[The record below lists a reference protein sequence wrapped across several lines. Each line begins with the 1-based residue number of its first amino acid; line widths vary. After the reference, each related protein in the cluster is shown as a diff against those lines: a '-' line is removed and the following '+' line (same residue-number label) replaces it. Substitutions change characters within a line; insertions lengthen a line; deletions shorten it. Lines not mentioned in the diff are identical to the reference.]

1 MRVIAVAALLT
12 AVAGI
17 ASAQAPSPQKTAV
30 LKNGAGTTIGQVTLT
45 DAPRGVLLRVEAS
58 GLAPGWHGIHFHEK
72 GDCSDPAF
80 KMAGGHVHQM
90 SPTVHGLLN
99 PQANDLGDLPN
110 LYAGPDG
117 KANAEFYSTFV
128 ALHDGTARANLLDAD
143 GSAVVIHA
151 HADDLTTQP
160 IGGAGDR
167 VACGVVK

>member
-12 AVAGI
+12 AAAGI
-17 ASAQAPSPQKTAV
+17 AGAQTPSTQKTAV
-30 LKNGAGTTIGQVTLT
+30 LKNGAGATIGQVTLT

-128 ALHDGTARANLLDAD
+128 AMHDGTARANLLDAD

-151 HADDLTTQP
+151 KVDDLATQP

-167 VACGVVK
+167 VACAVVK

>member
-1 MRVIAVAALLT
+1 MRVMLAAALLT
-12 AVAGI
+12 VATG
-17 ASAQAPSPQKTAV
+17 AAGAQAPVAPKVAI
-30 LKNGAGTTIGQVTLT
+30 LKNGAGAAIGQVTLT

-58 GLAPGWHGIHFHEK
+58 GLTPGWHGMHFHEK

-90 SPTVHGLLN
+90 TPSVHGLLN

-110 LYAGPDG
+110 VYAGPDG
-117 KANAEFYSTFV
+117 KVSAEVYSPYV
-128 ALHDGTARANLLDAD
+128 AMREGTARANLLDAD

-151 HADDLTTQP
+151 KADDYMSQP

-167 VACGVVK
+167 VACAVVK

>member
-1 MRVIAVAALLT
+1 MMLAAALLV
-12 AVAGI
+12 AVAGVAI
-17 ASAQAPSPQKTAV
+17 AQPSMAPKVAI
-30 LKNGAGTTIGQVTLT
+30 LKNGAGAEIGQVTLT

-58 GLAPGWHGIHFHEK
+58 GLTPGWHGMHFHEK

-90 SPTVHGLLN
+90 TPAVHGLLN

-110 LYAGPDG
+110 VFAGPDG
-117 KANAEFYSTFV
+117 KVNAEVYSPYV
-128 ALHDGTARANLLDAD
+128 SMREGTARANLLDAD

-151 HADDLTTQP
+151 KADDYRSQP

-167 VACGVVK
+167 AACAVVK

>member
-1 MRVIAVAALLT
+1 MRVMAVAALLT
-12 AVAGI
+12 AAAGLAGAQVPTAPKVAI
-17 ASAQAPSPQKTAV
+17 F
-30 LKNGAGTTIGQVTLT
+30 KNAAGAEIGRATLT
-45 DAPRGVLLRVEAS
+45 DAPRGVLVHIEVS

-117 KANAEFYSTFV
+117 KANAEFYSTYV
-128 ALHDGTARANLLDAD
+128 AMHDGTARANLLDAD

-151 HADDLTTQP
+151 HVDDLTTQP

-167 VACGVVK
+167 IACAVVK

>member
-1 MRVIAVAALLT
+1 MRMIVAALLT
-12 AVAGI
+12 TVAGI
-17 ASAQAPSPQKTAV
+17 AVAQAPSPQKVAA
-30 LKNGAGTTIGQVTLT
+30 LKNAAGATIGQVTLT
-45 DAPRGVLLRVEAS
+45 DAPRGVVLRVEAS

-117 KANAEFYSTFV
+117 KANAEFYSSYV
-128 ALHDGTARANLLDAD
+128 AMHDGTTRANLLDAD

-151 HADDLTTQP
+151 HTDDLSTQP

>member
-1 MRVIAVAALLT
+1 MRMMAAATLLIAAAGL
-12 AVAGI
+12 AG
-17 ASAQAPSPQKTAV
+17 AQAATMSKVAI
-30 LKNGAGTTIGQVTLT
+30 LRNAAGAEIGRATLT
-45 DAPRGVLLRVEAS
+45 DAPRGVLVRIEAS
-58 GLAPGWHGIHFHEK
+58 GLTPGWHGIHFHEK
-72 GDCSDPAF
+72 GDCTDPAF
-80 KMAGGHVHQM
+80 KTAGGHVHQM

-117 KANAEFYSTFV
+117 KANAEFYSTYV
-128 ALHDGTARANLLDAD
+128 AMRDGTARANLLDAD

-151 HADDLTTQP
+151 HADDLATQP